1 MAQTIKIIILAAGKG
16 ERLLPLTKDSPK
28 AMVSIF
34 GKPILDYQ
42 LNVIKKVGI
51 TKTIIVTGY
60 RKEKIKYKN
69 VKYFTNEK
77 YDSTNMV
84 ETLFCSNN
92 EMEDS
97 FIVSYG
103 DIIYDPKIL
112 ESLVNDTSYISVV
125 VDKEWKK
132 LWKIRSD
139 DPINDAESLE
149 IKNNEIIS
157 IGQKINSID
166 EACGQYIGL
175 MKFQGK
181 GIEILKSTY
190 ETLKLKSLKNNG
202 FYKKNKKFN
211 QMYMTDLLQ
220 EIINS
225 GFIIKPLI
233 INGGWLEIDTIND
246 HKKYSELYS
255 KNQLNDLIKIQDI
268 F

>member
-16 ERLLPLTKDSPK
+16 ERLLPLTKDKPK

-34 GKPILDYQ
+34 GKPILDHQ
-42 LNVIKKVGI
+42 LNIIKKVGI
-51 TKTIIVTGY
+51 TKTIIITGY
-60 RKEKIKYKN
+60 CKEKINYKN
-69 VKYFTNEK
+69 IEYFTNEK

-84 ETLFCSNN
+84 ETLFCSNK

-103 DIIYDPKIL
+103 DIIYEQKIL
-112 ESLVNDTSYISVV
+112 EYLANDASDISVV
-125 VDKEWKK
+125 VDKGWKK
-132 LWKIRSD
+132 LWNIRSN

-149 IKNNEIIS
+149 IKNNKITS
-157 IGQKINSID
+157 IGQKINSLD
-166 EACGQYIGL
+166 EPCGQFIGL

-181 GIEILKSTY
+181 GIEYLKSTY
-190 ETLKLKSLKNNG
+190 EILKQKSMKNNG

-225 GFIIKPLI
+225 GFVIKPLI

-255 KNQLNDLIKIQDI
+255 KNKLNDFIKL
-268 F
+268 

>member
-16 ERLLPLTKDSPK
+16 ERLLPLTKDKPK

-34 GKPILDYQ
+34 GKPILDHQ
-42 LNVIKKVGI
+42 LNIIKKVGI
-51 TKTIIVTGY
+51 TKTIIITGY
-60 RKEKIKYKN
+60 CKEKINYKN
-69 VKYFTNEK
+69 IEYFTNEK

-84 ETLFCSNN
+84 ETLFCSNK

-103 DIIYDPKIL
+103 DIIYEQKIL
-112 ESLVNDTSYISVV
+112 EYLANDASDISVV
-125 VDKEWKK
+125 VDKGWKK
-132 LWKIRSD
+132 LWNIRSN

-149 IKNNEIIS
+149 IKNNKITS
-157 IGQKINSID
+157 IGQKINSLD
-166 EACGQYIGL
+166 EPCGQYIGL

-181 GIEILKSTY
+181 GIEYLKSTY
-190 ETLKLKSLKNNG
+190 EILKQKSMKNNG

-225 GFIIKPLI
+225 GFVIKPLI

-255 KNQLNDLIKIQDI
+255 KNKLNDFIKL
-268 F
+268 